1 MNQKQMKV
9 DFVLEKE
16 SELRTLRESNREQ
29 LNEAQREAS
38 RLRDREDEL
47 QVRDMFA
54 FVKIKQ
60 RLIHGMC
67 RNMKFI
73 LSVDQDKF
81 HISKHPCIVL
91 FII

>member
-47 QVRDMFA
+47 QVR
-54 FVKIKQ
+54 IC
-60 RLIHGMC
+60 LP
-67 RNMKFI
+67 
-73 LSVDQDKF
+73 L
-81 HISKHPCIVL
+81 
-91 FII
+91 

>member
-54 FVKIKQ
+54 FVKIK
-60 RLIHGMC
+60 
-67 RNMKFI
+67 
-73 LSVDQDKF
+73 
-81 HISKHPCIVL
+81 
-91 FII
+91 